1 MGHIQSFRSVC
12 LVTSRFKMMK
22 LVLVLFVA
30 TVLISRSASNPVRH
44 AKGVSIGGNVGHVCN
59 SEKDRGCAGAQNGS
73 INSTGKGPIQTGSGT
88 TIHGN
93 AGHVCNNETGEGCGG
108 AQNGSTGKKKKRS
121 IAQILNNILS
131 RKSRSANPGVR

>member
-1 MGHIQSFRSVC
+1 MGIQSFRSVC

-44 AKGVSIGGNVGHVCN
+44 AKGVSIGGDV
-59 SEKDRGCAGAQNGS
+59 
-73 INSTGKGPIQTGSGT
+73 
-88 TIHGN
+88 
-93 AGHVCNNETGEGCGG
+93 GHVCNNETGQGCGG

-121 IAQILNNILS
+121 IAQAKIFKFNSNSNITS
-131 RKSRSANPGVR
+131 ES

>member
-44 AKGVSIGGNVGHVCN
+44 AKGVDIRGNVGHVCN
-59 SEKDRGCAGAQNGS
+59 SEQDSGCAGAQNGS
-73 INSTGKGPIQTGSGT
+73 INSGSKGLGPIQTGSGL
-88 TIHGN
+88 IID
-93 AGHVCNNETGEGCGG
+93 GHVGQDVCNMETGEG
-108 AQNGSTGKKKKRS
+108 
-121 IAQILNNILS
+121 
-131 RKSRSANPGVR
+131 